1 LSQPRGIIRNGNRA
15 RRPDMGRNETPALVP
30 HSVVELERNVRDC
43 RAFLESQPPGISYCF
58 PAHEM
63 LEILVEALAFAKIRE
78 GPS

>member
-1 LSQPRGIIRNGNRA
+1 
-15 RRPDMGRNETPALVP
+15 MGRNETPALVP